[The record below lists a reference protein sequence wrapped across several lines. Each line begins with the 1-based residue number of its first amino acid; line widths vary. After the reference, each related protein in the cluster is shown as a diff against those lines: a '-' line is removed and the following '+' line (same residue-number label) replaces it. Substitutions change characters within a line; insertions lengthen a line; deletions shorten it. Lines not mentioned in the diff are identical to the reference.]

1 MKNLIISLAL
11 IAGVVTTSCRKETII
26 ERIEVQKGNKILSGT
41 GAPEPTLG
49 EEGDYYL
56 DLTNADLYG
65 AKSKSGW
72 GLPLSLKG
80 KPGTPGA
87 NGQTPRI
94 GENGNWF
101 VGDTDLG
108 VKAQGTPGANG
119 QTPRI
124 GENGNWF
131 VGDIDLGV
139 KAKGADGVSPHIG
152 ENGHWFVGSTDLGVR
167 AQRTQEQSAGQGAQG
182 NSGSNV
188 VLPHIGPNGHW
199 FVGTTDTGVKAQ
211 GEQGVPGGN
220 GRDGN
225 PGAPGRDGAPGRPGS
240 NGVSP
245 HVGPNGHWFVGTT
258 DTGVKAQGVQ
268 GTPGANG
275 RDGKDGSKIYGDT
288 GAPANSRGNEGD
300 WYIDT
305 QNKRLYGPKT
315 ATGWPITYMSLS
327 VSEEQAQSGH
337 SNDYDLSPDGKT
349 LKFWKNRSTTT
360 LDMEADPILRNVTT
374 IGDQAFYGQTN
385 LTSIVFP
392 KGLKVIGEGAFMYC
406 GLTTLIIPEN
416 IVQIVGAAFYNNKQL
431 TKVTFNSENPPY
443 TPKGSIFENTG
454 KITAYVPAGS
464 EVVYKAVL
472 GVYVRT
478 KP

>member
-1 MKNLIISLAL
+1 MKKLIISLAL
-11 IAGVVTTSCRKETII
+11 IAGVVTIGCRKETIV

-41 GAPEPTLG
+41 GIPEATLG

-56 DLTNADLYG
+56 DLTNANLYG

-80 KPGTPGA
+80 TSGV
-87 NGQTPRI
+87 NGETPRI
-94 GENGNWF
+94 GNNGNWF

-108 VKAQGTPGANG
+108 VKAQGAQGIPGTPGTN
-119 QTPRI
+119 
-124 GENGNWF
+124 
-131 VGDIDLGV
+131 
-139 KAKGADGVSPHIG
+139 GVSPHIG
-152 ENGHWFVGSTDLGVR
+152 GNG
-167 AQRTQEQSAGQGAQG
+167 
-182 NSGSNV
+182 N
-188 VLPHIGPNGHW
+188 W

-211 GEQGVPGGN
+211 GTQGIPGT
-220 GRDGN
+220 
-225 PGAPGRDGAPGRPGS
+225 PGA

-245 HVGPNGHWFVGTT
+245 HIGGNGKWLVGTT

-268 GTPGANG
+268 GTPGTNG
-275 RDGKDGSKIYGDT
+275 RDGKDGSKIYGGI

-315 ATGWPITYMSLS
+315 ATGWPTTYMSLTA
-327 VSEEQAQSGH
+327 SEGQAQSGH

-360 LDMEADPILRNVTT
+360 LDMEADPILKNVTT

-406 GLTTLIIPEN
+406 NLTTLVIPEN
-416 IVQIVGAAFYNNKQL
+416 VVQIVAAAFYNNKQL

-443 TPKGSIFENTG
+443 TPKGRIFENTG
-454 KITAYVPAGS
+454 KVTAFVPAGS
-464 EVVYKAVL
+464 EVNYKSVL
-472 GVYVRT
+472 GVYVAT

>member
-1 MKNLIISLAL
+1 MKKLIISLAL
-11 IAGVVTTSCRKETII
+11 IAGVVTIGCRKETIV

-41 GAPEPTLG
+41 GIPEATLG

-56 DLTNADLYG
+56 DLTNANLYG

-80 KPGTPGA
+80 TSGV
-87 NGQTPRI
+87 NGETPRI
-94 GENGNWF
+94 GNNGNWF

-108 VKAQGTPGANG
+108 VKAQGAQGIPGTPGTN
-119 QTPRI
+119 
-124 GENGNWF
+124 
-131 VGDIDLGV
+131 
-139 KAKGADGVSPHIG
+139 GVSPHIG
-152 ENGHWFVGSTDLGVR
+152 GNG
-167 AQRTQEQSAGQGAQG
+167 
-182 NSGSNV
+182 N
-188 VLPHIGPNGHW
+188 W

-211 GEQGVPGGN
+211 GTQGIPGT
-220 GRDGN
+220 
-225 PGAPGRDGAPGRPGS
+225 PGA

-245 HVGPNGHWFVGTT
+245 HIGGNGHWFVGTT

-268 GTPGANG
+268 GTPGTNG
-275 RDGKDGSKIYGDT
+275 RDGKDGSKIYGGI

-315 ATGWPITYMSLS
+315 ATGWPTTYMSLTA
-327 VSEEQAQSGH
+327 SEGQAQSGH

-360 LDMEADPILRNVTT
+360 LDMEADPILKNVTT

-406 GLTTLIIPEN
+406 NLTTLVIPEN
-416 IVQIVGAAFYNNKQL
+416 VVQIVAAAFYNNKQL

-443 TPKGSIFENTG
+443 TPKGRIFENTG
-454 KITAYVPAGS
+454 KVTAFVPAGS
-464 EVVYKAVL
+464 EVNYKSVL
-472 GVYVRT
+472 GVYVAT

>member
-1 MKNLIISLAL
+1 MKKLIISLAL
-11 IAGVVTTSCRKETII
+11 IAGVVTIGCRKETIV

-41 GAPEPTLG
+41 GIPEATLG

-56 DLTNADLYG
+56 DLTNANLYG

-80 KPGTPGA
+80 TSGV
-87 NGQTPRI
+87 NGETPRI
-94 GENGNWF
+94 GNNGNWF

-108 VKAQGTPGANG
+108 VKAQGAQGIPGTPGTN
-119 QTPRI
+119 
-124 GENGNWF
+124 
-131 VGDIDLGV
+131 
-139 KAKGADGVSPHIG
+139 GVSPHIG
-152 ENGHWFVGSTDLGVR
+152 GNG
-167 AQRTQEQSAGQGAQG
+167 
-182 NSGSNV
+182 N
-188 VLPHIGPNGHW
+188 W

-211 GEQGVPGGN
+211 GTQGIPGT
-220 GRDGN
+220 
-225 PGAPGRDGAPGRPGS
+225 PGA

-245 HVGPNGHWFVGTT
+245 HIGGNGNWFVGTT

-268 GTPGANG
+268 GTPGTNG
-275 RDGKDGSKIYGDT
+275 RDGKDGSKIYGGI

-315 ATGWPITYMSLS
+315 ATGWPTTYMSLTA
-327 VSEEQAQSGH
+327 SEGQAQSGH

-360 LDMEADPILRNVTT
+360 LDMEADPILKNVTT

-406 GLTTLIIPEN
+406 NLTTLVIPEN
-416 IVQIVGAAFYNNKQL
+416 VVQIVAAAFYNNKQL

-443 TPKGSIFENTG
+443 TPKGRIFENTG
-454 KITAYVPAGS
+454 KVTAFVPAGS
-464 EVVYKAVL
+464 EVNYKSVL
-472 GVYVRT
+472 GVYVAT

>member
-1 MKNLIISLAL
+1 MKKLIISLAL
-11 IAGVVTTSCRKETII
+11 IAGVVTIGCRKETIV

-41 GAPEPTLG
+41 GIPEATLG

-56 DLTNADLYG
+56 DLTNANLYG

-80 KPGTPGA
+80 TSGV
-87 NGQTPRI
+87 NGETPRI
-94 GENGNWF
+94 GNNGNWF

-108 VKAQGTPGANG
+108 VKAQGAQGIPGTPGTN
-119 QTPRI
+119 
-124 GENGNWF
+124 
-131 VGDIDLGV
+131 
-139 KAKGADGVSPHIG
+139 GVSPHIG
-152 ENGHWFVGSTDLGVR
+152 
-167 AQRTQEQSAGQGAQG
+167 
-182 NSGSNV
+182 
-188 VLPHIGPNGHW
+188 
-199 FVGTTDTGVKAQ
+199 
-211 GEQGVPGGN
+211 GN
-220 GRDGN
+220 GN
-225 PGAPGRDGAPGRPGS
+225 
-240 NGVSP
+240 
-245 HVGPNGHWFVGTT
+245 WFVGTT

-268 GTPGANG
+268 GIPGTNG
-275 RDGKDGSKIYGDT
+275 RDGKDGSKIYGGI

-315 ATGWPITYMSLS
+315 ATGWPTTYMSLTA
-327 VSEEQAQSGH
+327 SEGQAQSGH

-360 LDMEADPILRNVTT
+360 LDMEADPILKNVTT

-406 GLTTLIIPEN
+406 NLTTLVIPEN
-416 IVQIVGAAFYNNKQL
+416 VVQIVAAAFYNNKQL

-443 TPKGSIFENTG
+443 TPKGRIFENTG
-454 KITAYVPAGS
+454 KVTAFVPAGS
-464 EVVYKAVL
+464 EVNYKSVL
-472 GVYVRT
+472 GVYVAT

>member
-1 MKNLIISLAL
+1 M
-11 IAGVVTTSCRKETII
+11 
-26 ERIEVQKGNKILSGT
+26 
-41 GAPEPTLG
+41 
-49 EEGDYYL
+49 
-56 DLTNADLYG
+56 
-65 AKSKSGW
+65 
-72 GLPLSLKG
+72 
-80 KPGTPGA
+80 
-87 NGQTPRI
+87 
-94 GENGNWF
+94 
-101 VGDTDLG
+101 
-108 VKAQGTPGANG
+108 
-119 QTPRI
+119 
-124 GENGNWF
+124 
-131 VGDIDLGV
+131 GV

-152 ENGHWFVGSTDLGVR
+152 KNGNWFVGSTDLGVR
-167 AQRTQEQSAGQGAQG
+167 AQRTQEQSAGQDAQG

-211 GEQGVPGGN
+211 GEQGVPGSN

-327 VSEEQAQSGH
+327 VSEGQAQSGY

>member
-1 MKNLIISLAL
+1 MKKLIISLAL
-11 IAGVVTTSCRKETII
+11 IAGVVTIGCRKETIV

-41 GAPEPTLG
+41 GIPEATLG

-56 DLTNADLYG
+56 DLTNANLYG

-80 KPGTPGA
+80 TPGA
-87 NGQTPRI
+87 NGQTPRIGENGNWYVGDTDLGVKAKGSPGTNGLTPRI

-108 VKAQGTPGANG
+108 VKAQGAPGVDGLTPH
-119 QTPRI
+119 I
-124 GENGNWF
+124 GDNGNWF
-131 VGDIDLGV
+131 VGNIDLGV
-139 KAKGADGVSPHIG
+139 KAQRPQSEVGGQNGQNNPGTNGVSPHIG
-152 ENGHWFVGSTDLGVR
+152 
-167 AQRTQEQSAGQGAQG
+167 
-182 NSGSNV
+182 
-188 VLPHIGPNGHW
+188 
-199 FVGTTDTGVKAQ
+199 
-211 GEQGVPGGN
+211 GN
-220 GRDGN
+220 GN
-225 PGAPGRDGAPGRPGS
+225 
-240 NGVSP
+240 
-245 HVGPNGHWFVGTT
+245 WFVGTT

-268 GTPGANG
+268 GTPGTNG
-275 RDGKDGSKIYGDT
+275 RDGKDGSKIYGGI

-315 ATGWPITYMSLS
+315 ATGWPTTYMSLTA
-327 VSEEQAQSGH
+327 SEGQAQSGHSGH

-360 LDMEADPILRNVTT
+360 LDMEADPILKNVTT

-406 GLTTLIIPEN
+406 NLTTLVIPEN
-416 IVQIVGAAFYNNKQL
+416 VVQIVAAAFYNNKQL

-443 TPKGSIFENTG
+443 TPKGRIFEDTG
-454 KITAYVPAGS
+454 KVTAFVPAGS
-464 EVVYKAVL
+464 EVNYKSVL
-472 GVYVRT
+472 GVYVAT

>member
-1 MKNLIISLAL
+1 MKKLIISLAL
-11 IAGVVTTSCRKETII
+11 IAGVVTIGCRKETIV

-41 GAPEPTLG
+41 GIPEATLG

-56 DLTNADLYG
+56 DLTNANLYG

-80 KPGTPGA
+80 TPGA
-87 NGQTPRI
+87 NGQTPRIGENGNWYVGDTDLGVKAKGSPGTNGLTPRI

-108 VKAQGTPGANG
+108 VKAQGAPGVDGLTPH
-119 QTPRI
+119 I
-124 GENGNWF
+124 GDNGNWF
-131 VGDIDLGV
+131 VGNIDLGV
-139 KAKGADGVSPHIG
+139 KAQRPQSEVGGQNGQNNPGTNGVSPHIG
-152 ENGHWFVGSTDLGVR
+152 GNG
-167 AQRTQEQSAGQGAQG
+167 
-182 NSGSNV
+182 N
-188 VLPHIGPNGHW
+188 W

-211 GEQGVPGGN
+211 GTQGIPGT
-220 GRDGN
+220 
-225 PGAPGRDGAPGRPGS
+225 PGA

-245 HVGPNGHWFVGTT
+245 HIGGNGNWFVGTT

-268 GTPGANG
+268 GTPGTNG
-275 RDGKDGSKIYGDT
+275 RDGKDGSKIYGGI

-315 ATGWPITYMSLS
+315 ATGWPTTYMSLTA
-327 VSEEQAQSGH
+327 SEGQAQSGHSGH

-360 LDMEADPILRNVTT
+360 LDMEADPILKNVTT

-406 GLTTLIIPEN
+406 NLTTLVIPEN
-416 IVQIVGAAFYNNKQL
+416 VVQIVAAAFYNNKQL

-443 TPKGSIFENTG
+443 TPKGRIFEDTG
-454 KITAYVPAGS
+454 KVTAFVPAGS
-464 EVVYKAVL
+464 EVNYKSVL
-472 GVYVRT
+472 GVYVAT